1 MNNKQLGRKFTVENM
16 EAVKGLRQEERNEEI
31 LLVEEIS
38 HFTMY
43 GVEVK
48 TYEVLSDYAKIVSL
62 AKNGITNEFDF
73 IVDMQDTEG
82 NKIIINE
89 NCDDIVLHGM
99 SLSFLN
105 SFSYLSRHKDVNSI
119 KLALKKYWARS
130 CQTLNLILTEEDE
143 KDLTSLLG

>member
-16 EAVKGLRQEERNEEI
+16 EDVKGLRQEEKKEKI
-31 LLVEEIS
+31 LLIEEIS

-48 TYEVLSDYAKIVSL
+48 TYEVLSDYAKTVSF

-73 IVDMQDTEG
+73 IVDMQDLEG
-82 NKIIINE
+82 NKIIINDS
-89 NCDDIVLHGM
+89 CDDIIIHGM
-99 SLSFLN
+99 PIIFLK
-105 SFSYLSRHKDVNSI
+105 SFSYLSKNKDVNSI
-119 KLALKKYWARS
+119 KIALKKYWARS

-143 KDLTSLLG
+143 KELVSLLE